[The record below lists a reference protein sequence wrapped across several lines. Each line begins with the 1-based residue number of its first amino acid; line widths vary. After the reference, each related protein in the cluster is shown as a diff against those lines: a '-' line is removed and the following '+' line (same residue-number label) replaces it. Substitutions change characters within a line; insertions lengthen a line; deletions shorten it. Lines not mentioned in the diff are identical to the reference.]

1 MKRKI
6 VPSLQLICS
15 RDRKYQK
22 NKLVIIEKMIK
33 FWKISIFKLIGT
45 PVRVGKKKVIPKIMV
60 VFRKLAPIMLPT
72 ARLACPL
79 NTDFKPIV
87 NSGRLV
93 PNAIMVAPITC
104 CEIPASVAMEIAEL
118 TRKFALITTPNAPA
132 TV

>member
-22 NKLVIIEKMIK
+22 NKLVIIEKMIR

-45 PVRVGKKKVIPKIMV
+45 PVNVGKKKVKPKIKV
-60 VFRKLAPIMLPT
+60 VFRKLAPIILPA

-79 NTDFKPIV
+79 HTDFKPIV

-93 PNAIMVAPITC
+93 AKAIIVAPMTC
-104 CEIPASVAMEIAEL
+104 CEIPKSH
-118 TRKFALITTPNAPA
+118 F
-132 TV
+132 